1 VHVPG
6 SPFSIK
12 VGDDRSRLDGTVR
25 VVGSGVDRI
34 TVGQKASF
42 VIDTSEVGAGTLSV
56 TVDGPSKVDM
66 DCSELDRGYE
76 VSYTPTISGDYL
88 VTVKYNGVNV
98 EGSPFK
104 VAAVGGGA
112 GANISQGTV
121 KARRESTTMSMETIQ
136 HTTYKQ
142 ETMVQESNSSRNTT
156 RQLPIQFDSD
166 ARDCTASGIG
176 LQSPVIG
183 RQNSFSVDCS
193 QAGNNV
199 LYVGVYGPD
208 SPCEEVQIRHEGD
221 RKYRVSYYLR
231 DAGDYL
237 IFVKWGD
244 DHIPGS
250 PFHVHV

>member
-1 VHVPG
+1 M
-6 SPFSIK
+6 
-12 VGDDRSRLDGTVR
+12 R
-25 VVGSGVDRI
+25 VVGNGVDRV
-34 TVGQKASF
+34 TVGQRASF

-88 VTVKYNGVNV
+88 VTVKYNGMNV

-104 VAAVGGGA
+104 VVAVGGGA
-112 GANISQGTV
+112 SSQGTV

-142 ETMVQESNSSRNTT
+142 ETMFSEASNTSRSSSRK
-156 RQLPIQFDSD
+156 LPIQFNSD
-166 ARDCTASGIG
+166 AAECTAAGTG
-176 LQSPVIG
+176 LQEPVLG

-193 QAGNNV
+193 KGGNNV

-208 SPCEEVQIRHEGD
+208 SPCEEVQIRHEGN
-221 RKYRVSYYLR
+221 RQYRVSYCIR
-231 DAGDYL
+231 DRGDYL

-250 PFHVHV
+250 PFHVQV